1 MSKHLHLKD
10 NEGVPAS
17 LLFTMA
23 CMAAVSVANI
33 YYCQPLLSLMGN
45 DLGIDEWRASLIA
58 MITQVGYACGL
69 FFIIPSGDKLDRK
82 KIVSYS
88 FTILAMALLCIALSD
103 NFHAVMAA
111 SFAVGACSV
120 MPQIFIPIAAQ
131 YSRPEKKGANV
142 GLIVSGLL
150 TGILAS
156 RVISGLVG
164 EWLGWRAMYFIAAI
178 VMSLCTLIVWRIMPY
193 TENNYTGSYKRL
205 MHSLFALIRE
215 YKLLRICALRAAFAF
230 GSFLAL
236 WASLTFKMEQAPFY
250 AGSDVVGLL
259 GLCGVAGA
267 MAASVVG
274 RLVSRI
280 GVRNF
285 NLLGAVLMLSA
296 WVIAYLWGNTYTAVI
311 VTILILDIGM
321 QCIQLSNQTVVFSL
335 NPKASN
341 RINTIF
347 MTNYFIGGSL
357 GTFLSGSAW
366 SLAGWSGVT
375 IVGIGLAFCSLCITL
390 FSKQ

>member
-1 MSKHLHLKD
+1 MRKHLQLKD
-10 NEGVPAS
+10 DEGVPAS
-17 LLFTMA
+17 LLFIMA

-69 FFIIPSGDKLDRK
+69 FFIIPSGDKFDRK

-88 FTILAMALLCIALSD
+88 FSILTIALLCIALSN

-111 SFAVGACSV
+111 SFAVGVCSV

-131 YSRPEKKGANV
+131 SSRPEKKGANV

-164 EWLGWRAMYFIAAI
+164 EWLGWRSMYVIAAI

-267 MAASVVG
+267 MSASVVG

-280 GVRNF
+280 GVHNF
-285 NLLGAVLMLSA
+285 NLLGAALMLSA
-296 WVIAYLWGNTYTAVI
+296 WIIAYLWGNTYTAI
-311 VTILILDIGM
+311 IITILILDIGM
-321 QCIQLSNQTVVFSL
+321 QCIQLSNQTVVFSI

-366 SLAGWSGVT
+366 SMAGWSGVT